1 MGSLILEPINHVNHV
16 SKNKVNVENKAF
28 SMQLRDLVPLI

>member
-1 MGSLILEPINHVNHV
+1 MDSLLLEPINHVDYV

-28 SMQLRDLVPLI
+28 SMQLKDLVPLI

>member
-1 MGSLILEPINHVNHV
+1 MDSLILEPINHVNHV

-28 SMQLRDLVPLI
+28 CMQLKNLVPLI